1 MRLMNRN
8 ISPSF
13 LVAASLCVMMFM
25 FCHVA
30 VAAPAKPIDFDR
42 QVKPILQHHCSKC
55 HAGSQSKGKLSINT
69 REALLKGGST
79 DAAIVPGKAKQSL
92 LIELVTSPDPEL
104 RMPAESDPLSAK
116 QIAVLKAW
124 VDQGA
129 TWPKGFAFGSQTKKD
144 VKPRRPT
151 LPNDGPDSAAANPID
166 RLLAPY
172 FKQHGVAP
180 GAIVSDR
187 VFARRI
193 HLDLVGLL
201 PTPEALDAFER
212 DTRPDKRVRL
222 AEALLN
228 DNRTYADH
236 WMTFWN
242 DALRNAYRGTGY
254 IDGGRKQ
261 ITGWLY
267 RALYENKTYDR
278 FVYELITGAS
288 GAEGFTYGIKW
299 RGVVN
304 DSQRRELQAAQTISQ
319 VFLGTNIK
327 CASCHDSFINDWK
340 LTDAYGLAAVF
351 ADGNLEIHRC
361 DKPTGKMADVHFLY
375 PQLGKIDPAAP
386 KAKRIEQLA
395 RIVTS
400 ADNGRL
406 TRTIV
411 NRLWERLMGRGIVE
425 LVDDLDQQPF
435 DADLLDW
442 LAADLQDNGY
452 DLKRTL
458 KLICTSRAYQLPSV
472 GAPVPESPEARH
484 FVFRGPL
491 VKRMSAEQ
499 FIDSVSMLTG
509 QWQPVTGAMT
519 KGAGRG
525 QGGQLTT
532 AQAVIGSTRPSVVE
546 RSRQGPRGMGQWIW
560 SHKNAAS
567 ADPGGRIFLRKVV
580 KLNAKPDRAVVV
592 ATADNTLT
600 LYVNGQRVVATRAWN
615 NPIRVD
621 VAKHLRVGDNVIAA
635 EAINWPDPET
645 RAGLEVK
652 GANPAGFALT
662 MMGVRDGK
670 ADWFVTSDT
679 SWLWRKGLV
688 QGWNTLK
695 HDAKDWKHAAVLAP
709 GNGGPWKIGGA
720 LTLSLDSK
728 AAPASADRVRAVFA
742 DRDALMQALG
752 RPNREQV
759 VTRRESA
766 ATTLQTLE
774 LTNGETLDRLLKAGG
789 RHWLGQVESDTD
801 AVIHAVYRASVGRGA
816 TSDELTVARDLIGSP
831 ASAEGVQDLLW
842 VLTMLPEF
850 QLIQ

>member
-1 MRLMNRN
+1 MNLGN
-8 ISPSF
+8 TTSF
-13 LVAASLCVMMFM
+13 FVASSLF
-25 FCHVA
+25 A
-30 VAAPAKPIDFDR
+30 VSALLCQVTTAADAPAQRIDFDR

-79 DAAIVPGKAKQSL
+79 DAAIVPGKADQSL
-92 LIELVTSPDPEL
+92 LIELITSESPEL
-104 RMPAESDPLSAK
+104 RMPAESDALSAK

-124 VDQGA
+124 INQGA
-129 TWPKGFAFGSQTKKD
+129 DWPKGFAFGSQTKKD
-144 VKPRRPT
+144 VKPRRPA
-151 LPNDGPDSAAANPID
+151 LPNVGPNSATAHPID
-166 RLLAPY
+166 RLLDPY
-172 FKQHGVAP
+172 FKKHGVTRRQV
-180 GAIVSDR
+180 VSDR
-187 VFARRI
+187 LFARRV
-193 HLDLVGLL
+193 HLDLTGLL
-201 PTPEALDAFER
+201 PTPQVLAAFEN
-212 DTRPDKRVRL
+212 DKRPDKRARL
-222 AEALLN
+222 VDALLE
-228 DNRTYADH
+228 DNRAYADH

-278 FVYELITGAS
+278 FVYELITGVS

-351 ADGNLEIHRC
+351 ADGKLEIHRC

-375 PQLGKIDPAAP
+375 PQLGKIDAAAP

-425 LVDDLDQQPF
+425 LVDDLDQTPF

-472 GAPVPESPEARH
+472 GAPVPESAEARN
-484 FVFRGPL
+484 FVFRGPW

-525 QGGQLTT
+525 QGGQLTA
-532 AQAVIGSTRPSVVE
+532 AQTVIGSTRPSATQ
-546 RSRQGPRGMGQWIW
+546 RSKQGPRVAGQWIW

-580 KLNAKPDRAVVV
+580 KLSAKPDRAVVV
-592 ATADNTLT
+592 ATADNTLA
-600 LYVNGQRVVATRAWN
+600 LYVNGRRVGATREWTK
-615 NPIRVD
+615 PIRVD
-621 VAKHLRVGDNVIAA
+621 VAKHLRAGENVIAA

-662 MMGVRDGK
+662 MMGVKNGK
-670 ADWFVTSDT
+670 ADWFVASDAT
-679 SWLWRKGLV
+679 WLWRKVLAK
-688 QGWNTLK
+688 GWNTLQ
-695 HDAKDWKHAAVLAP
+695 HDVKNWKHAAVLAP
-709 GNGGPWKIGGA
+709 GTGGPWKLGA
-720 LTLSLDSK
+720 VLTLSADSK

-789 RHWLGQVESDTD
+789 RHWVGHGGGD
-801 AVIHAVYRASVGRGA
+801 AAASIDALYRATLGRSPNVEEAG
-816 TSDELTVARDLIGSP
+816 VARDLVGER
-831 ASAEGVQDLLW
+831 ASAEGFQDLLW